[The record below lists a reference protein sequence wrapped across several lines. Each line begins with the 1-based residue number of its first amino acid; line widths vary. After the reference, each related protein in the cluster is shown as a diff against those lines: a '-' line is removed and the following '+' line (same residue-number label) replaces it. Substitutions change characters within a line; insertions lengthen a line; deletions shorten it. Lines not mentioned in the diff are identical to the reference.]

1 MRLNYAN
8 VVATLALFAALGG
21 SSYAAISVT
30 GAQVRDGSLSGR
42 DVRNATLT
50 GKDVRDRSLRER
62 DFRSGELPVGPAGPQ
77 GVQGPK
83 GDAGAPGSQGPKGDK
98 GDPGTTSL
106 RIVTTKVALAPG
118 QTAFPNAE
126 CAPGEKAT
134 GGGVDPGTE
143 DVHILL
149 STVESVVGAPIGWAG
164 GFVNRSGLT
173 RDVFVRAV
181 CAS

>member
-8 VVATLALFAALGG
+8 VIATLALFAALGG

-30 GAQVRDGSLSGR
+30 GAQVRDGSLTGR

-50 GKDVRDRSLRER
+50 SQDVRDRSLLGR
-62 DFRSGELPVGPAGPQ
+62 DFKSGQLPSGPAGPQ

-83 GDAGAPGSQGPKGDK
+83 GDAGAPGPQGPKCDK

-106 RIVTTKVALAPG
+106 RVVTTKVTVAPG
-118 QTAFPNAE
+118 QKTFPNAE
-126 CAPGEKAT
+126 CAPGEKPT
-134 GGGVDPGTE
+134 GGGVDPTNE

-149 STVESVVGAPIGWAG
+149 STVETVAGAPIGWAG
-164 GFVNRSGLT
+164 GFVNRSAQT
-173 RDVFVRAV
+173 QDVFVQAV